1 MNPLVLLMKSN
12 TFLVAPPIPEHMPLQ
27 MDIIPNVTKLKFE
40 DFDTQQQEGL
50 ERTNYMVM
58 FQTGQ
63 TGPEVLKPMKWVVG
77 IRHVGLINLLFM
89 LHFGHSI

>member
-1 MNPLVLLMKSN
+1 MKSN

-27 MDIIPNVTKLKFE
+27 MDIIPNVAKLKFE

-50 ERTNYMVM
+50 ERTNYMVT

-63 TGPEVLKPMKWVVG
+63 TGPEVLKPMKWVAG
-77 IRHVGLINLLFM
+77 IRHVGLINLFFM
-89 LHFGHSI
+89 MHFGHSM

>member
-1 MNPLVLLMKSN
+1 MNPVALLMKSN

-50 ERTNYMVM
+50 ERTNYMVT
-58 FQTGQ
+58 FQTRQ
-63 TGPEVLKPMKWVVG
+63 TGPEVLKPMKWVSG
-77 IRHVGLINLLFM
+77 IEHVGLINLLFM
-89 LHFGHSI
+89 LHFGHSM

>member
-1 MNPLVLLMKSN
+1 MPLLMKSN

-27 MDIIPNVTKLKFE
+27 MDIIPNVAKLKFE

-50 ERTNYMVM
+50 ERTNCMVT

-63 TGPEVLKPMKWVVG
+63 IGPEVLKPMKWVVG